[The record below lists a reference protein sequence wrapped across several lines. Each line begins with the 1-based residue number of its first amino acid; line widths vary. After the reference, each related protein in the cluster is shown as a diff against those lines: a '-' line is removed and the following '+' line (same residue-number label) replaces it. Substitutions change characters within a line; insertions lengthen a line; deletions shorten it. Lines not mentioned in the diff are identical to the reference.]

1 MSTPQ
6 VEAVAKLL
14 AEWNP
19 LGDAAKKITDLDGYR
34 VEAADIVFGLKVR
47 GDSVSPEKHVMD
59 KPSGSSLTFKA
70 ALVQPR
76 RSPLFSPRKTSC
88 AIPPPTHPSTRTLRD
103 EAAQRR

>member
-1 MSTPQ
+1 MGTPQ

-59 KPSGSSLTFKA
+59 VLNQAFGLKLD
-70 ALVQPR
+70 LQ
-76 RSPLFSPRKTSC
+76 SC
-88 AIPPPTHPSTRTLRD
+88 VGPAKKITAVLAEKD
-103 EAAQRR
+103 